1 MCVTA
6 SPNASARALT
16 RRHRARWHPLRSHQA
31 SSLSHTSC
39 SQVRPRKQGS
49 FEGTLPGR
57 SSAGPRRSPVATITC
72 MAWETSKPGVPDYK
86 TRRSLDS
93 GHRCSR

>member
-31 SSLSHTSC
+31 SSLSHTSWAV
-39 SQVRPRKQGS
+39 QRRPTS
-49 FEGTLPGR
+49 
-57 SSAGPRRSPVATITC
+57 ITC
-72 MAWETSKPGVPDYK
+72 
-86 TRRSLDS
+86 
-93 GHRCSR
+93 GHVY